1 MSTTTGTLIALQ
13 EAAAA
18 FLRTGDSAAKTYFT
32 DTTPVIGIFTEQL
45 AALQQK
51 IDEGLRRTGVSVLV
65 RTVTAS
71 KANNAIPGKKGF
83 GRVVLAFM
91 VGCTP
96 NVNPSGLHP
105 ATVAEKIVWVMGRFK
120 FLGVTPEHEST
131 ELLPVQIADQVHY
144 AVLFSLGDLF
154 TNVEPTR

>member
-1 MSTTTGTLIALQ
+1 MPATTGTLIALQ
-13 EAAAA
+13 DAAAE
-18 FLRTGDSAAKTYFT
+18 FLRTGDTAAKAYFT
-32 DTTPVIGIFTEQL
+32 DATPAIGIFTEQL

-51 IDEGLRRTGVSVLV
+51 IDDGLRRTGISVLV

-71 KANNAIPGKKGF
+71 KARNNVPGKKGY
-83 GRVVLAFM
+83 GRVMLACM

-96 NVNPSGLHP
+96 NANPSGLHP

-120 FLGVTPEHEST
+120 FLHVTPEHEST
-131 ELLPVQIADQVHY
+131 ELLPVQIPDQVHY

-154 TNVEPTR
+154 SSTEPTR